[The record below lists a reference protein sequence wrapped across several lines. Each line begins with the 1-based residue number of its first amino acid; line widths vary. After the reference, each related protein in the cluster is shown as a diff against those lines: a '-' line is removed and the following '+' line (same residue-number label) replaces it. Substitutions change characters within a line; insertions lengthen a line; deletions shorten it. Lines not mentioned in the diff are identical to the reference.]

1 MIRVLIVDGQA
12 EVRRG
17 LRMRLA
23 IEPDM
28 AIVGEAGD
36 VDAALALAQALD
48 PDVIVVDI
56 GMRGANGVDTIKRL
70 RAAAPAAAEVVLT
83 LRGEEDSRV
92 RAQEAGAQAFIEKVG
107 GADALLQVIRGLA
120 QQSRDP
126 VTGTNTEKEEHRR
139 TRATRRAASTPWA
152 TRRLGVG

>member
-28 AIVGEAGD
+28 AVVGEAGD
-36 VDAALALAQALD
+36 VDGALALAQALN
-48 PDVIVVDI
+48 PDAIVLDI
-56 GMRGANGVDTIKRL
+56 GMRGANGVDAIKRL

-83 LRGEEDSRV
+83 LRDDEDTRV

-107 GADALLQVIRGLA
+107 GVDALLQAIRGLA
-120 QQSRDP
+120 QHSRDP
-126 VTGTNTEKEEHRR
+126 VADASTGKEEHRR
-139 TRATRRAASTPWA
+139 TRETRRAGSAPLEA
-152 TRRLGVG
+152 RRLGVG